1 MSIRPFVMPF
11 RLSCA
16 YLIYDADAALPHL
29 NPRKRRRGGIFIYEK
44 RDHCIISCNSL
55 FIFLINANLLT
66 LPYKG
71 SLVRPVARFHHSL
84 FEYSGGLLR
93 TTNHEPRFFSRAE
106 GYSRRCR
113 QFESVAAQR
122 HLNPRRPANCGLRG
136 HQPLTLFFLSSRGR
150 FRRPGRRT
158 RCFGPGR

>member
-66 LPYKG
+66 L
-71 SLVRPVARFHHSL
+71 
-84 FEYSGGLLR
+84 
-93 TTNHEPRFFSRAE
+93 
-106 GYSRRCR
+106 
-113 QFESVAAQR
+113 AQR
-122 HLNPRRPANCGLRG
+122 AARLIHLKRACRTCDKPFTYGIIG
-136 HQPLTLFFLSSRGR
+136 VVHQIQKGDTFLL
-150 FRRPGRRT
+150 
-158 RCFGPGR
+158 

>member
-66 LPYKG
+66 LPTWAP
-71 SLVRPVARFHHSL
+71 LLAA
-84 FEYSGGLLR
+84 SGQQLATAVLR
-93 TTNHEPRFFSRAE
+93 TMPHGPVMYIAI
-106 GYSRRCR
+106 YSRR
-113 QFESVAAQR
+113 AALAGSAPTHKADGRVFCVLQ
-122 HLNPRRPANCGLRG
+122 NCGNRHSFNRLYAI
-136 HQPLTLFFLSSRGR
+136 S
-150 FRRPGRRT
+150 
-158 RCFGPGR
+158 

>member
-66 LPYKG
+66 LVPKG
-71 SLVRPVARFHHSL
+71 GPLWLAVSDNGLPFITWQPAFRLRVCSMPCPDIPCRTSWQSGSWYIRQLPVVPGSVRLP
-84 FEYSGGLLR
+84 G
-93 TTNHEPRFFSRAE
+93 
-106 GYSRRCR
+106 
-113 QFESVAAQR
+113 
-122 HLNPRRPANCGLRG
+122 
-136 HQPLTLFFLSSRGR
+136 RGR
-150 FRRPGRRT
+150 RVSCPGT
-158 RCFGPGR
+158 GRC

>member
-66 LPYKG
+66 LATWATRWALGGALSKLENRSYSGAGLPRASPYKIAG
-71 SLVRPVARFHHSL
+71 YGIANSRLAFSVVARATS
-84 FEYSGGLLR
+84 
-93 TTNHEPRFFSRAE
+93 
-106 GYSRRCR
+106 
-113 QFESVAAQR
+113 AASM
-122 HLNPRRPANCGLRG
+122 PRRAAI
-136 HQPLTLFFLSSRGR
+136 SSA
-150 FRRPGRRT
+150 T
-158 RCFGPGR
+158 